1 MAAMIHNT
9 TRFSPLHRC
18 AQSSDLQT
26 ARALLDRGRD
36 SFGGGG
42 GGLLS
47 AATDNAIPDIDVLT
61 RKGDYRPIHL
71 ACYAGSAEMVG
82 LLARRGADVSAG
94 DKWGSSPLHRAC
106 LEGHLGAVRAVLDA
120 G

>member
-1 MAAMIHNT
+1 M
-9 TRFSPLHRC
+9 HRC
-18 AQSSDLQT
+18 AQSSDLDT
-26 ARALLDRGRD
+26 ATALLDINVSRGI
-36 SFGGGG
+36 
-42 GGLLS
+42 S
-47 AATDNAIPDIDVLT
+47 AAAAAVGANPDVDVLT

-71 ACYAGSAEMVG
+71 ACYAGSAEMVA

-106 LEGHLGAVRAVLDA
+106 LEGNLGAARAVLDA